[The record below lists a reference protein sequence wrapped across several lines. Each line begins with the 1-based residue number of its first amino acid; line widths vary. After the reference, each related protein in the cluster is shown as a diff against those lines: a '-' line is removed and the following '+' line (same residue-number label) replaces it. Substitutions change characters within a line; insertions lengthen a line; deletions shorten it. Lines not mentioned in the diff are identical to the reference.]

1 MLARVLSA
9 TVWGVD
15 ARLVEVEVDVAS
27 GLPTFQ
33 IVGLP
38 DTAVQEA
45 RERVRSAIKNSGF
58 FFPGGR
64 VTVNLAPASLK
75 KSGSEF
81 DLPIALGVLA
91 ATGQMKFTSSSVVAM
106 GELSLSGEIK
116 PINGALP
123 VAHFLS
129 LSGKNYRLFL
139 ARENTKEGAL
149 VENLEVYGFRHLN
162 EVCDFLQGKIDLS
175 PVTLDRESL
184 FSLEGVGEDLE
195 EVKGQRGGK
204 RALEIAAA
212 GGHHLLLIGP
222 PGSGKTMLA
231 RRLPSLFPPLSLD
244 EAIEVTKI
252 HSVAGLLSEKRPL
265 VSQRPFRAPHH
276 TISDVALIGGGQWP
290 RPGEV
295 SLAHHGVLFLDEA
308 LEFRRNVLEALREP
322 LEVGKITVARAST
335 TITYPASFT
344 LALACNPCPCGY
356 LGDTKKTCTCSYR
369 QIARYRAKLSGPLL
383 DRIDLQVEIP
393 RLDFSEIASEK
404 KEESSQ
410 EVRERVKRA
419 REIQAERFR
428 GEKIRLNGQMSARYL
443 RRFSSLGGEAKKL
456 LEASMESLALS
467 ARAYHRILKVAR
479 TIADLEQSET
489 IRVEHVAEAIH
500 YRSLDRKYEEF

>member
-1 MLARVLSA
+1 MLAKILSA
-9 TVWGVD
+9 TTWGVD

-27 GLPTFQ
+27 GLPSFQ
-33 IVGLP
+33 VVGLP

-45 RERVRSAIKNSGF
+45 KERVRSAIKNSGF
-58 FFPGGR
+58 SFPGSR

-81 DLPIALGVLA
+81 DLPIALGILA
-91 ATGQMKFTSSSVVAM
+91 ATGQIKPSSPSVVAM

-116 PINGALP
+116 PISGVLP

-129 LSGKNYRLFL
+129 LQGKDYQLFL
-139 ARENTKEGAL
+139 PRENTKEGAL
-149 VENLEVYGFRHLN
+149 VGKVEVYGFHHLN
-162 EVCDFLQGKIDLS
+162 EVCDFLHDKVDLS
-175 PVTLDRESL
+175 PTTLDWQGL
-184 FSLEGVGEDLE
+184 FYSGDGEDLA

-212 GGHHLLLIGP
+212 GGHHLLFIGP

-231 RRLPSLFPPLSLD
+231 RRLPSLLPPLSLD
-244 EAIEVTKI
+244 EVIEVTKI
-252 HSVAGLLSEKRPL
+252 HSVAGLLSEDRPL
-265 VSQRPFRAPHH
+265 VAQRPFRAPHH
-276 TISDVALIGGGQWP
+276 TISDAALIGGGQWP

-322 LEVGKITVARAST
+322 LEAGKITVARAAT
-335 TITYPASFT
+335 TITYPASFI
-344 LALACNPCPCGY
+344 LVLACNPCPCGY
-356 LGDTKKTCTCSYR
+356 LGDAKRTCVCSYQ

-393 RLDFSEIASEK
+393 RLDFSEISSER

-410 EVRERVKRA
+410 QVRERVQSA
-419 REIQAERFR
+419 REIQADRFR
-428 GEKIRLNGQMSARYL
+428 GEKIRLNAQMKVRHL
-443 RRFSSLGGEAKKL
+443 RQFIPLEGEAKKL
-456 LEASMESLALS
+456 LEVSMESLALS

-479 TIADLEQSET
+479 TIADLEQSED
-489 IRVEHVAEAIH
+489 IRAEHVAEAIQ
-500 YRSLDRKYEEF
+500 YRSLDRKYREP

>member
-1 MLARVLSA
+1 M
-9 TVWGVD
+9 
-15 ARLVEVEVDVAS
+15 
-27 GLPTFQ
+27 
-33 IVGLP
+33 
-38 DTAVQEA
+38 
-45 RERVRSAIKNSGF
+45 
-58 FFPGGR
+58 
-64 VTVNLAPASLK
+64 
-75 KSGSEF
+75 
-81 DLPIALGVLA
+81 
-91 ATGQMKFTSSSVVAM
+91 
-106 GELSLSGEIK
+106 
-116 PINGALP
+116 
-123 VAHFLS
+123 
-129 LSGKNYRLFL
+129 
-139 ARENTKEGAL
+139 
-149 VENLEVYGFRHLN
+149 
-162 EVCDFLQGKIDLS
+162 
-175 PVTLDRESL
+175 
-184 FSLEGVGEDLE
+184 
-195 EVKGQRGGK
+195 
-204 RALEIAAA
+204 
-212 GGHHLLLIGP
+212 
-222 PGSGKTMLA
+222 
-231 RRLPSLFPPLSLD
+231 FPPLSLD
-244 EAIEVTKI
+244 EAIEATKI
-252 HSVAGLLSEKRPL
+252 HSVAGLSEKRPL
-265 VSQRPFRAPHH
+265 ISQRPFRAPHH